1 MKLWTL
7 LLCVASLSAQA
18 VEFDKTI
25 LEQTPILTST
35 PIRLKPINPAWQV
48 ELCEQKLC
56 RQESLIEVLRQANV
70 ERSGGGDIIGN
81 GGGLA
86 EQNFI
91 YALSQLSDFI
101 DETITAGIVK
111 GEDIANLKRISDHA
125 KKAGNRAGEL
135 IFLSGKAVPGLFDS
149 PSDQEVRLAK
159 TALSPDAPILIN
171 LDLIYKRTHGELEIM
186 AMPVMAAS
194 LVHELGHQVGFEDH
208 SYLDFLGGRV
218 RRLLEREQNRVGRM
232 LSQDGRIEMTSINL
246 GSHSLPRLF
255 MTFGNILMSFDGEMT
270 NVLRCKRERTIVRS
284 ARIENQHWQP
294 AVNLNNHWIAPFRAW
309 VALTCQ
315 DVDGRVTFEERDLAL
330 DMIVDVTEP
339 IAELRVIQFTL
350 YN

>member
-18 VEFDKTI
+18 AEFDKTV
-25 LEQTPILTST
+25 LEQTPILSST
-35 PIRLKPINPAWQV
+35 PIRVKPINPAWQV

-56 RQESLIEVLRQANV
+56 RQESLVEVLRQANV

-91 YALSQLSDFI
+91 YALSQLSEFI

-111 GEDIANLKRISDHA
+111 GEDITNLAKIGRHA
-125 KKAGNRAGEL
+125 KKAGTRAGEL

-149 PSDQEVRLAK
+149 PYDQEVRLAK

-186 AMPVMAAS
+186 AMPVMVAS

-208 SYLDFLGGRV
+208 SYLDFLGSRV

-232 LSQDGRIEMTSINL
+232 LGHDGRIEMTSINL
-246 GSHSLPRLF
+246 GPLSLPRLF
-255 MTFGNILMSFDGEMT
+255 MTFGDILLSFDGEMS
-270 NVLRCKRERTIVRS
+270 NVLKCKQDKSIVRA

-294 AVNLNNHWIAPFRAW
+294 AINLDKHWIAPFRAW

-330 DMIVDVTEP
+330 DMIIDVRAP